1 MFATSLGGAGHGM
14 LVAMATQLAGW
25 IGSALVIVSLKQ
37 KDPTRFRVLNL
48 VASALLAVFT
58 LVVHAWPSFTV
69 NALSVA
75 VNAHELWMMRR
86 RAERELALERTLDLE
101 LHPSTI

>member
-1 MFATSLGGAGHGM
+1 MFATSLARARHGM
-14 LVAMATQLAGW
+14 LVAMAIQLAGW
-25 IGSALVIVSLKQ
+25 IGSALVLVSLKQ

-48 VASALLAVFT
+48 LASALLAVFT

-86 RAERELALERTLDLE
+86 RAERELRLDPE
-101 LHPSTI
+101 LIPSTI